1 MNKKLKSILQLVVFA
16 AIGAG
21 LVWLS
26 IHNIPDSEIE
36 TTKESFRRADYLI
49 VTLSAVIS
57 MFAHVVR
64 AWRWNSM
71 LQPLGHSISFKN
83 SFAAVM
89 IGYVVNYAIPR
100 GGELSRCGVAAQYEK
115 VPFAAALGTVI
126 TERIVDVL
134 LMLVLF
140 FITLAVQFKELTGL
154 TSQYV
159 IQPLSE
165 KFEKNGNFFYFA
177 LAALIIMGIL
187 LFIFRKKI
195 KQALTGKLGAM
206 LKSFGDGLKSVKDV
220 KSPMLFIFQSFLIWL
235 LYFFSLY
242 VCFWC
247 FDETKSLGI
256 KPALSVL
263 LFGTIGVAISPGG
276 VGAYQ
281 LIATQVLLF
290 YAISNSISISFPWIV
305 WGAQFITIIIIG
317 ALCFLLLPLLNRNQN
332 GLPADHRTENIR
344 S

>member
-1 MNKKLKSILQLVVFA
+1 MNKKLKSILQLVIFA
-16 AIGAG
+16 AIGGG

-26 IHNIPDSEIE
+26 IHNIPDKDVA
-36 TTKESFRRADYLI
+36 TTKEAFTRADYLI

-57 MFAHVVR
+57 VLAHAVR

-71 LQPLGHSISFKN
+71 LRPLGHSISFGN

-100 GGELSRCGVAAQYEK
+100 GGELSRCGVAAKYEDI
-115 VPFAAALGTVI
+115 PFAAALGTVI
-126 TERIVDVL
+126 TERIVDLL

-140 FITLAVQFKELTGL
+140 FITLTVQFTELTGL
-154 TSQYV
+154 TNKYV
-159 IQPLSE
+159 LDP
-165 KFEKNGNFFYFA
+165 
-177 LAALIIMGIL
+177 LAAKFAAKSTLLYVVIAVFLCLILALI
-187 LFIFRKKI
+187 IFRKKI
-195 KQALTGKLGAM
+195 KNTLTGKMGAI
-206 LKSFGDGLKSVKDV
+206 LKNFSDGLKSVKDV
-220 KSPMLFIFQSFLIWL
+220 KNPWLFIFQSFLVWF

-247 FDETKSLGI
+247 FDETKSLGL

-263 LFGTIGVAISPGG
+263 LFGTLGVAVSPGG

-290 YAISNSISISFPWIV
+290 YGVATSISISFPWIV
-305 WGAQFITIIIIG
+305 WGAQFIAIIVIG
-317 ALCFLLLPLLNRNQN
+317 ALCFLLLPLMNRNANGVPQN
-332 GLPADHRTENIR
+332 N
-344 S
+344 

>member
-1 MNKKLKSILQLVVFA
+1 MNKKVKSILQLVIFA

-26 IHNIPDSEIE
+26 IHNIPDSDVE
-36 TTKESFRRADYLI
+36 TTKESFKKADYLI

-57 MFAHVVR
+57 IFAHVVR

-71 LQPLGHSISFKN
+71 MQPLGHSITFKN

-89 IGYVVNYAIPR
+89 IGYVVNYAVPR
-100 GGELSRCGVAAQYEK
+100 GGELSRCGVASQYEK
-115 VPFAAALGTVI
+115 IPFAAALGTVI

-140 FITLAVQFKELTGL
+140 FITLAVQFTELTGL
-154 TSQYV
+154 THRYV
-159 IQPLSE
+159 LDPLSA
-165 KFEKNGNFFYFA
+165 KFSANKNLSY
-177 LAALIIMGIL
+177 AALGAVALIVIMIIAM
-187 LFIFRKKI
+187 RKKI
-195 KQALTGKLGAM
+195 KGMLTGKMGAI
-206 LKSFGDGLKSVKDV
+206 LKNFADGIKSVKDV
-220 KSPMLFIFQSFLIWL
+220 KSPGLFILQSFLIWF
-235 LYFFSLY
+235 LYFLSLY

-247 FDETKSLGI
+247 FDETKDLGI

-281 LIATQVLLF
+281 IIATQVLLF
-290 YAISNSISISFPWIV
+290 YGITNGISISFPWIV
-305 WGAQFITIIIIG
+305 WGAQFIAIIVIG
-317 ALCFLLLPLLNRNQN
+317 ALCFLLLPLMNRNENGVPQN
-332 GLPADHRTENIR
+332 T
-344 S
+344 

>member
-1 MNKKLKSILQLVVFA
+1 LNKKLKSILQLIIFA

-36 TTKESFRRADYLI
+36 TTKQSFRNADYFI

-57 MFAHVVR
+57 ILAHVVR

-71 LQPLGHSISFKN
+71 LRPLGHSITFKN

-89 IGYVVNYAIPR
+89 IGYVVNYAVPR
-100 GGELSRCGVAAQYEK
+100 GGEISRCGIAARYEK

-126 TERIVDVL
+126 TERIVDL
-134 LMLVLF
+134 LMLLVLF
-140 FITLAVQFKELTGL
+140 FITLAVQFSELTAL
-154 TSQYV
+154 THQYV
-159 IQPLSE
+159 FDPLAQ
-165 KFEKNGNFFYFA
+165 KFSSNKNLLYIA
-177 LAALIIMGIL
+177 VAAVVLLVLGIIVL
-187 LFIFRKKI
+187 RKKI
-195 KQALTGKLGAM
+195 KAMLTGKMGAM
-206 LKSFGDGLKSVKDV
+206 LKNFGDGLKSVKDV
-220 KSPMLFIFQSFLIWL
+220 KSPALFIVQSFLIWF

-247 FDETKSLGI
+247 FDETKELGL

-263 LFGTIGVAISPGG
+263 LFGTIGVAVSPGG

-281 LIATQVLLF
+281 IIATQVLLF
-290 YAISNSISISFPWIV
+290 YGVSSSISISFPWIV
-305 WGAQFITIIIIG
+305 WGAQFIAIIIIG
-317 ALCFLLLPLLNRNQN
+317 ALCFLLLPLLNRSTD
-332 GLPADHRTENIR
+332 GLPQNT
-344 S
+344 

>member
-1 MNKKLKSILQLVVFA
+1 MIFA
-16 AIGAG
+16 AIGGG

-26 IHNIPDSEIE
+26 IHNIPDEDVE
-36 TTKESFRRADYLI
+36 TTKEAFGRADYVV

-57 MFAHVVR
+57 VLAHAVR

-71 LQPLGHSISFKN
+71 LRPLGHSITFKN

-100 GGELSRCGVAAQYEK
+100 GGELSRCGVASKYEH

-126 TERIVDVL
+126 TERIVDLL

-140 FITLAVQFKELTGL
+140 FITLMVQFNELTGL
-154 TSQYV
+154 TNKYV
-159 IQPLSE
+159 LEPLAT
-165 KFEKNGNFFYFA
+165 KFAAKSTLLYA
-177 LAALIIMGIL
+177 LMAILALITIL
-187 LFIFRKKI
+187 LILYRKKI
-195 KQALTGKLGAM
+195 KGHLTGKMGAI
-206 LKSFGDGLKSVKDV
+206 LKNFSDGLKSVKDV
-220 KSPMLFIFQSFLIWL
+220 KSPSLFIVQSFLIWF

-247 FDETKSLGI
+247 FEETKSLGL

-263 LFGTIGVAISPGG
+263 LFGTLGVAVSPGG

-281 LIATQVLLF
+281 IIATQVLLF
-290 YAISNSISISFPWIV
+290 YGVASSISISFPWIV
-305 WGAQFITIIIIG
+305 WGAQFIAIIIIG
-317 ALCFLLLPLLNRNQN
+317 ALCFLLLPLMNRNTN
-332 GLPADHRTENIR
+332 GLPQNN
-344 S
+344 